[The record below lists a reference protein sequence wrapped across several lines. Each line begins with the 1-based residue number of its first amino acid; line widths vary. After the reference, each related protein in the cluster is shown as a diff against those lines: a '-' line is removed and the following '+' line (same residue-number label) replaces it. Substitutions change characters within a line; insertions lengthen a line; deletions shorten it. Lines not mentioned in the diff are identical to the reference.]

1 MFCPKCGSLLKPK
14 ELNGKKVLAC
24 SCGYINEKKQMLN
37 LSHNG
42 ETKEISVIEKEED
55 STRMIVDEECP
66 KCGHDKAYYWTQQ
79 EGPSDEPEDQVY
91 RCVKCGHGW
100 REKY

>member
-14 ELNGKKVLAC
+14 EVEGKKVLAC
-24 SCGYINEKKQMLN
+24 SCGYASDKPSKLKLAHEDAA
-37 LSHNG
+37 
-42 ETKEISVIEKEED
+42 KEISVVEKEDEGA
-55 STRMIVDEECP
+55 RLIVDEICPEC
-66 KCGHDKAYYWTQQ
+66 GNDKAYYWTQQ
-79 EGPSDEPEDQVY
+79 EGPSDEPEDQIY